1 MSTHGISKLSIIP
14 GRAEPSDRAENIT
27 QILFGEHY
35 TVIEKQKKWVKIRLA
50 HDNYECWI
58 DKKQFQ
64 SLSQEQFDFLE
75 EHPPKRSIDL
85 LGITKDQKS
94 DTYYNLPLG
103 SQISFLKDEN
113 FEIAGTPFRF
123 KGNLSDDDRNKIVGY
138 AYLYLNA
145 PYLWGGRTPFGIDC
159 SGFVQMI
166 HLLVGIRIP
175 RDAYQ
180 QFEIGEEIP
189 HLDKA
194 KKGDLAFFGDAD
206 KITHVGILLSPV
218 ECIHASGKVK
228 IDPIDEKGIKPDGE
242 EYSHFLKGIRR
253 IPH

>member
-14 GRAEPSDRAENIT
+14 GRAEPSDKSENIT
-27 QILFGEHY
+27 QVLFGEHY
-35 TVIEKQKKWVKIRLA
+35 TIIEKEKKWLKIRLA

-58 DKKQFQ
+58 DKKQH
-64 SLSQEQFDFLE
+64 SPLSEELFNQLE
-75 EHPPKRSIDL
+75 ENPPHRSIDL
-85 LGITKDQKS
+85 LGITKDQKT

-103 SQISFLKDEN
+103 SQISFLEGKD
-113 FEIAGTPFRF
+113 FEIAGTPFKF
-123 KGNLSDDDRNKIVGY
+123 KGNLSDDDRKKLIGY

-180 QFEIGEEIP
+180 QMEIGEEIAS
-189 HLDKA
+189 LDHA
-194 KKGDLAFFGDAD
+194 KKGDLVFFGDND
-206 KITHVGILLSPV
+206 KITHVGLLLSPI
-218 ECIHASGKVK
+218 ECIHASGKVR
-228 IDPIDEKGIKPDGE
+228 IDPIDAKGIKPDGE
-242 EYSHFLKGIRR
+242 DYSHILRGIRR
-253 IPH
+253 LP